1 MTHKDVKILGGAVA
15 VALVVAFTSGC
26 ASRNTKAPQ
35 LGGIARTANATD
47 DAVAGATAS
56 SEEVR
61 KFHGSSTQLV
71 DRLDQQVQTL
81 LKK

>member
-1 MTHKDVKILGGAVA
+1 MTNKDAKILGGAVI
-15 VALVVAFTSGC
+15 VALVLFLTGC
-26 ASRNTKAPQ
+26 AGKNTKAPQ
-35 LGGIARTANATD
+35 LGGITRTANATG

-71 DRLDQQVQTL
+71 DRLDAQVKTL
-81 LKK
+81 LK

>member
-1 MTHKDVKILGGAVA
+1 MTRKYLAIFAAVA
-15 VALVVAFTSGC
+15 ALATGC
-26 ASRNTKAPQ
+26 ATKKTPAPQ
-35 LGGIARTANATD
+35 LGGVTRAANAAG

-71 DRLDQQVQTL
+71 DRLDAQVQTL

>member
-1 MTHKDVKILGGAVA
+1 MKHQNLAIFALTAALATGCAGKQAPTPRLGGVTRA
-15 VALVVAFTSGC
+15 
-26 ASRNTKAPQ
+26 
-35 LGGIARTANATD
+35 ANAAG

-61 KFHGSSTQLV
+61 KFHGSSTQLIN
-71 DRLDQQVQTL
+71 RLDAQVQTL

>member
-1 MTHKDVKILGGAVA
+1 MKHRHLAIFALTAALAAGCAGKKAPTPRLGGVTRA
-15 VALVVAFTSGC
+15 
-26 ASRNTKAPQ
+26 
-35 LGGIARTANATD
+35 ANAAG

-71 DRLDQQVQTL
+71 DRLDAQVQTL